1 MIRLANKFDIPIL
14 IAMIQ
19 EFSKETLIQKYK
31 DQALWDK
38 KYVGNLL
45 YSLILGRGFIVIDE
59 DLKGMIIAMITPN
72 VWCLKSN
79 QLNELA
85 WWVAP
90 EARNGLLGGKLW
102 IEFNKQAQKLLDE
115 KRIDVVMTSLMANSP
130 KIDYSKRGFKQLH
143 TTFFRE

>member
-72 VWCLKSN
+72 VWCPKSN

-90 EARNGLLGGKLW
+90 EARNGLLGGILW

>member
-72 VWCLKSN
+72 IWCPKSN

>member
-72 VWCLKSN
+72 VWCTKSN

>member
-59 DLKGMIIAMITPN
+59 NLKGMIIAMITPN
-72 VWCLKSN
+72 VWCPQSN

-90 EARNGLLGGKLW
+90 ESRNGLLGGKLW
-102 IEFNKQAQKLLDE
+102 LEFNKQAQKLLDE

-130 KIDYSKRGFKQLH
+130 EIDYSKRGFKQLH

>member
-72 VWCLKSN
+72 VWCPQSN

-102 IEFNKQAQKLLDE
+102 IEFNTQAQKLLDE

>member
-1 MIRLANKFDIPIL
+1 M
-14 IAMIQ
+14 
-19 EFSKETLIQKYK
+19 
-31 DQALWDK
+31 
-38 KYVGNLL
+38 GNLL

-59 DLKGMIIAMITPN
+59 NLKGMIIAMITPN
-72 VWCLKSN
+72 VWCPKSN

>member
-59 DLKGMIIAMITPN
+59 DLKGMIIAMITSN
-72 VWCLKSN
+72 VWCQQSN

-90 EARNGLLGGKLW
+90 ESRNGLLGGKLW
-102 IEFNKQAQKLLDE
+102 LEFNKQAQKLLDE

-130 KIDYSKRGFKQLH
+130 EIDYSKRGFKQLH

>member
-45 YSLILGRGFIVIDE
+45 YSLIVGRGFVVIDE

-72 VWCLKSN
+72 VWCPQSN

-102 IEFNKQAQKLLDE
+102 LEFNKQAQKLLDE

-130 KIDYSKRGFKQLH
+130 EIDYSKRGFKQLH

>member
-31 DQALWDK
+31 DQTLWDK

-72 VWCLKSN
+72 VWCPQSN

-90 EARNGLLGGKLW
+90 ESRNGLLGGKLW
-102 IEFNKQAQKLLDE
+102 LEFNKHAQKLLDE

-130 KIDYSKRGFKQLH
+130 AIDYSKRGFKQLH

>member
-31 DQALWDK
+31 DETLWDK

-72 VWCLKSN
+72 VWCPQSN

-130 KIDYSKRGFKQLH
+130 EIDYSKRGFKQLH

>member
-31 DQALWDK
+31 DETLCDK

-59 DLKGMIIAMITPN
+59 NLKGMIIAMITPN
-72 VWCLKSN
+72 VWCPKSN

>member
-59 DLKGMIIAMITPN
+59 DLKGMIIAMITSN
-72 VWCLKSN
+72 VWCPQSN

-130 KIDYSKRGFKQLH
+130 EIDYSKRGFKQLH

>member
-59 DLKGMIIAMITPN
+59 NLKGMIIAMITPN
-72 VWCLKSN
+72 VWCPKSN

>member
-59 DLKGMIIAMITPN
+59 DLKGMIIAMITSN
-72 VWCLKSN
+72 VWCPQSN

>member
-31 DQALWDK
+31 DETLWDK

-45 YSLILGRGFIVIDE
+45 YSLIVGRGFVVIDE

-72 VWCLKSN
+72 VWCPQSN

-102 IEFNKQAQKLLDE
+102 LEFNKQAQKLLDE

-130 KIDYSKRGFKQLH
+130 EIDYSKRGFKQLH

>member
-45 YSLILGRGFIVIDE
+45 YSLIVGRGFVVIDE

-72 VWCLKSN
+72 VWCPKSN

>member
-59 DLKGMIIAMITPN
+59 NLKGMIIAMITPN
-72 VWCLKSN
+72 VWCPKSN

-90 EARNGLLGGKLW
+90 EARNGSLGGKLW

>member
-45 YSLILGRGFIVIDE
+45 YSLILGRGFIVIDD
-59 DLKGMIIAMITPN
+59 DLKGMSIAMITSN
-72 VWCLKSN
+72 VWCPQSN

-90 EARNGLLGGKLW
+90 ESRNGLLGGKLW
-102 IEFNKQAQKLLDE
+102 LEFNKQAQKLLDE

-130 KIDYSKRGFKQLH
+130 EIDYSKRGFKQLH

>member
-19 EFSKETLIQKYK
+19 KFSKETLIQKYK
-31 DQALWDK
+31 DETLWDK

-59 DLKGMIIAMITPN
+59 NLKGMIIAMITPN
-72 VWCLKSN
+72 VWCPKSN

>member
-19 EFSKETLIQKYK
+19 EFSKETLIKKYK

-59 DLKGMIIAMITPN
+59 NLKGMIIAMITPN
-72 VWCLKSN
+72 VWCPKSN

>member
-59 DLKGMIIAMITPN
+59 DLKGMIIAMITSN
-72 VWCLKSN
+72 VWCPQSN

-102 IEFNKQAQKLLDE
+102 LEFNKQAQKLLDE

-130 KIDYSKRGFKQLH
+130 EIDYSKRGFKQLH

>member
-72 VWCLKSN
+72 VWCPQSN

-130 KIDYSKRGFKQLH
+130 EIDYSKRGFKQLH

>member
-14 IAMIQ
+14 IAMIE
-19 EFSKETLIQKYK
+19 EFSRETLIQKYK
-31 DQALWDK
+31 DQTLWDK

-59 DLKGMIIAMITPN
+59 DLNGMIIAMITSN
-72 VWCLKSN
+72 IWCPKSN

-85 WWVAP
+85 WWVAS
-90 EARNGLLGGKLW
+90 EQRNGLLGGKLW
-102 IEFNKQAQKLLDE
+102 LEFNKQAQKLLDE

-130 KIDYSKRGFKQLH
+130 SIDYSKRGFKQLH

>member
-72 VWCLKSN
+72 VWCPKSN

-102 IEFNKQAQKLLDE
+102 IEFNKQAQQLLDE

>member
-31 DQALWDK
+31 DETLWDK

-45 YSLILGRGFIVIDE
+45 YGLILGRGFIVIDE
-59 DLKGMIIAMITPN
+59 DLKGMIIAMITSN
-72 VWCLKSN
+72 VWCPQSN

>member
-31 DQALWDK
+31 DETLWDK

-45 YSLILGRGFIVIDE
+45 YGLILGRGFIVIDE

-72 VWCLKSN
+72 VWCPKSN

>member
-31 DQALWDK
+31 DETLCDK

-45 YSLILGRGFIVIDE
+45 YSLIVGRGFIVIDE

-72 VWCLKSN
+72 VWCPKSN

>member
-72 VWCLKSN
+72 VWCPKSN

>member
-59 DLKGMIIAMITPN
+59 DLKGMIIAMITSN
-72 VWCLKSN
+72 VWCPQSN

-90 EARNGLLGGKLW
+90 ESRNGLLGGKLW
-102 IEFNKQAQKLLDE
+102 LEFNKQAQKLLDE

>member
-45 YSLILGRGFIVIDE
+45 YSLIVGRGFIVIDE

-72 VWCLKSN
+72 VWCPKSN

>member
-31 DQALWDK
+31 DETLWDK

-59 DLKGMIIAMITPN
+59 NLKGMIIAMITPN
-72 VWCLKSN
+72 VWCPKSN

-90 EARNGLLGGKLW
+90 ESRHGLLGGKLW
-102 IEFNKQAQKLLDE
+102 IEFNRQAQKLLDE

-130 KIDYSKRGFKQLH
+130 EIDYSKRGFKQLH

>member
-45 YSLILGRGFIVIDE
+45 YSLIVGRGFIVIDE
-59 DLKGMIIAMITPN
+59 DLRGMIIAMITPN
-72 VWCLKSN
+72 VWCPKSN

-102 IEFNKQAQKLLDE
+102 LEFNKQAQKLLHE
-115 KRIDVVMTSLMANSP
+115 KRIDVVMTSLMTNSP
-130 KIDYSKRGFKQLH
+130 EIDYSKRGFKQLH